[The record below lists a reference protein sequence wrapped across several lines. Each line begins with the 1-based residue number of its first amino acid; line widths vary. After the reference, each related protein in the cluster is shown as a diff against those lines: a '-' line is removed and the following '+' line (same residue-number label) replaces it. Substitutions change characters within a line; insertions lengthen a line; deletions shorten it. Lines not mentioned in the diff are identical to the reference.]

1 MSDTVKIRK
10 LQVDANLS
18 IGGVKYRIT
27 DVLDDG
33 KSQIPLVDIPVM
45 SDERWNEIAR
55 SPGNQ
60 ARLHP
65 VNPMADLID
74 EYQVQVNILNDML
87 VGYYKKLRTASRKRR
102 HIEVGALHKKID
114 SVRSARDE
122 MLYAI
127 KEMKKYE

>member
-1 MSDTVKIRK
+1 MSDTVKIRQ
-10 LQVDANLS
+10 LQVDAKLS

-45 SDERWNEIAR
+45 SDEHWNALAA
-55 SPGNQ
+55 SPENQ

-74 EYQVQVNILNDML
+74 EYEQQINVIAGLLERYKAALIDARAQKRNIE
-87 VGYYKKLRTASRKRR
+87 ASRIHRKIEIMKVERFDLEAAIRGMRR
-102 HIEVGALHKKID
+102 
-114 SVRSARDE
+114 R
-122 MLYAI
+122 
-127 KEMKKYE
+127 

>member
-1 MSDTVKIRK
+1 MSNDVKIRK
-10 LQVDANLS
+10 VQVDVKLS
-18 IGGVKYRIT
+18 LGGRKFKMT

-55 SPGNQ
+55 SPENQ

-74 EYQVQVNILNDML
+74 EYQAQINALTDLIARYKAALIDARAQKRNIEAARIHRKIEIMKVERFDLE
-87 VGYYKKLRTASRKRR
+87 TAIRGMKR
-102 HIEVGALHKKID
+102 
-114 SVRSARDE
+114 
-122 MLYAI
+122 
-127 KEMKKYE
+127 

>member
-33 KSQIPLVDIPVM
+33 KSQIPLMDIPVM

-55 SPGNQ
+55 SPENQ

-65 VNPMADLID
+65 ANPMADLID
-74 EYQVQVNILNDML
+74 EYQAQINVLTDLIARYKAALIDARAQKRNIE
-87 VGYYKKLRTASRKRR
+87 ASRIHRKIVIMKVERFDLETAIRGMRR
-102 HIEVGALHKKID
+102 
-114 SVRSARDE
+114 
-122 MLYAI
+122 
-127 KEMKKYE
+127 

>member
-1 MSDTVKIRK
+1 MSNDVKIRK
-10 LQVDANLS
+10 VQVDVKLS
-18 IGGVKYRIT
+18 LGGRKFKIT

-33 KSQIPLVDIPVM
+33 KSRIPLIDIPM
-45 SDERWNEIAR
+45 MTDERWNEIAR
-55 SPGNQ
+55 SQENQ
-60 ARLHP
+60 ALLHP
-65 VNPMADLID
+65 VNQMDDLID
-74 EYQVQVNILNDML
+74 EYQAQVNILNDML

>member
-1 MSDTVKIRK
+1 MSDTFKIRK
-10 LQVDANLS
+10 VQADAKLS

-33 KSQIPLVDIPVM
+33 TSQIPLVDIPVM

-55 SPGNQ
+55 SPENQ

-74 EYQVQVNILNDML
+74 EYEQKINVIAGLLERYKAALEDARAKKRNIEAA
-87 VGYYKKLRTASRKRR
+87 RIHRK
-102 HIEVGALHKKID
+102 IEIMKVERFDLEA
-114 SVRSARDE
+114 
-122 MLYAI
+122 AI
-127 KEMKKYE
+127 RGMKKR